1 MKKHALLA
9 FLLWAVLTAAGE
21 AVAITWDYF
30 PLGAAEEAE
39 IVDDA
44 FNALVVMSVP
54 VIAFVLAVMIYS
66 ILRFRQRA
74 EQLEDGPP
82 IHSNKRFVITWF
94 TVTSLLTV
102 VLMIFPGTL
111 GLLELRDH
119 SDPEDQLVVAVQSSR
134 WIWILTYPE
143 QGLTTTEMVLP
154 IGREVRF
161 EVTSTDVL
169 HSFWVPAFRMKIDAV
184 PGLKTFVYATPDR
197 IGTFKD
203 DPGYRLQCAELCGLG
218 HSDMRAIVRVV
229 APEEFEAWVA
239 ENKPSASLTR

>member
-66 ILRFRQRA
+66 VLRFRQRG

-111 GLLELRDH
+111 GLLEL
-119 SDPEDQLVVAVQSSR
+119 QLYGQHGAESSQTKSNICR
-134 WIWILTYPE
+134 TAELSRAP
-143 QGLTTTEMVLP
+143 
-154 IGREVRF
+154 
-161 EVTSTDVL
+161 
-169 HSFWVPAFRMKIDAV
+169 FWVRE
-184 PGLKTFVYATPDR
+184 
-197 IGTFKD
+197 
-203 DPGYRLQCAELCGLG
+203 CA
-218 HSDMRAIVRVV
+218 
-229 APEEFEAWVA
+229 
-239 ENKPSASLTR
+239 KY

>member
-82 IHSNKRFVITWF
+82 IHSNKAIVTGWF
-94 TVTSLLTV
+94 TITSALAILL
-102 VLMIFPGTL
+102 IIYPGTL

-119 SDPEDQLVVAVQSSR
+119 SDAEEQLLVQVQSSR
-134 WIWILTYPE
+134 WVWIITYPE
-143 QGLTTTEMVLP
+143 QGVTTTEMVLP
-154 IGREVRF
+154 VGREVRF
-161 EVTSTDVL
+161 EVTATDIL

-184 PGLKTFVYATPDR
+184 PGQKTYVYATPTR
-197 IGTFKD
+197 TGTFDD

-218 HSDMRAIVRVV
+218 HSAMRASVRVV
-229 APEEFEAWVA
+229 EPEEFEAWVV
-239 ENKPSASLTR
+239 ENNPSASLTR

>member
-1 MKKHALLA
+1 VKKHALLA
-9 FLLWAVLTAAGE
+9 FLLWAVLTAVGE
-21 AVAITWDYF
+21 VVAVTWDYF
-30 PLGAAEEAE
+30 PLAAAREAD
-39 IVDDA
+39 IIDDA
-44 FNALVVMSVP
+44 FYALVVMSVP
-54 VIAFVLAVMIYS
+54 VVAFVLAVMIYS
-66 ILRFRQRA
+66 ILRFSQRG

-82 IHSNKRFVITWF
+82 IHSNRRFVIAWF

-119 SDPEDQLVVAVQSSR
+119 SDPVDQLVVEVQSSR
-134 WIWILTYPE
+134 WIWILTYPK

-169 HSFWVPAFRMKIDAV
+169 HAFWVPAFRMKIDAV
-184 PGLKTFVYATPDR
+184 PGQKTFVYATPTR
-197 IGTFKD
+197 TGTFD
-203 DPGYRLQCAELCGLG
+203 NDPGYRLQCAELCGLG
-218 HSDMRAIVRVV
+218 HSAMRANVRVV
-229 APEEFEAWVA
+229 EPGEFEAWVA